1 MSYDFDNRDGVKD
14 HSPPVVSD
22 YTPQFND
29 LEYITTMLQLSAIL
43 LTPKADAAFTV
54 DELLAQAHDLEGE
67 QSFFDD
73 TAAKIVLSNS
83 SYFLEKLAGNKYRL
97 K

>member
-1 MSYDFDNRDGVKD
+1 MSYDFDDVKD

-22 YTPQFND
+22 YVPLFND
-29 LEYITTMLQLSAIL
+29 LEYITMILQLAAIW
-43 LTPKADAAFTV
+43 LTPEPDTVFTV

-73 TAAKIVLSNS
+73 TAAKIVLSS
-83 SYFLEKLAGNKYRL
+83 SQYFLEKLPNNQYRL